1 MNNLLTRLPTELEVE
16 EELRLHI
23 DLLLHENIKRGMS
36 PEEAR
41 SATLKRF
48 GNVDRVKNECVEICR
63 RSRPLQRALKIC
75 AILLILTG
83 LFVRITSTDR
93 HFDHIGSTLIVIAI
107 AGRLLLYVRSLTP
120 SRFLQRNK
128 TTSFSLFPQKS
139 EIILGSG
146 QYRER
151 ERPGQ

>member
-151 ERPGQ
+151 

>member
-1 MNNLLTRLPTELEVE
+1 MNNLLIRLPTELEVE

-120 SRFLQRNK
+120 SRFLQRSK

-151 ERPGQ
+151 

>member
-1 MNNLLTRLPTELEVE
+1 MQNLLRNHKELELEVE

-23 DLLLHENIKRGMS
+23 DLLVLENIKRGMS

-63 RSRPLQRALKIC
+63 RSRPLQRALKRC
-75 AILLILTG
+75 LILVVLFG
-83 LFVRITSTDR
+83 LIIRITSTDFHVAR
-93 HFDHIGSTLIVIAI
+93 IGDILIMIAV
-107 AGRLLLYVRSLTP
+107 AARLLLYVQGLTP
-120 SRFLQRNK
+120 SRFLPK
-128 TTSFSLFPQKS
+128 KS
-139 EIILGSG
+139 ELILGSG

-151 ERPGQ
+151 

>member
-1 MNNLLTRLPTELEVE
+1 MNNLLTRPPTEREVE

-120 SRFLQRNK
+120 SRFLQRSK

-151 ERPGQ
+151 

>member
-120 SRFLQRNK
+120 SRFLQSNK

-151 ERPGQ
+151 

>member
-120 SRFLQRNK
+120 SRFLQRSK

-151 ERPGQ
+151 

>member
-48 GNVDRVKNECVEICR
+48 GSVDRVKNECVEICR

-120 SRFLQRNK
+120 SRFLQRSK

-151 ERPGQ
+151 

>member
-1 MNNLLTRLPTELEVE
+1 MNNLPTRLPTELEVE

-41 SATLKRF
+41 SASLKRF

-151 ERPGQ
+151 

>member
-36 PEEAR
+36 AEEAR

-151 ERPGQ
+151 